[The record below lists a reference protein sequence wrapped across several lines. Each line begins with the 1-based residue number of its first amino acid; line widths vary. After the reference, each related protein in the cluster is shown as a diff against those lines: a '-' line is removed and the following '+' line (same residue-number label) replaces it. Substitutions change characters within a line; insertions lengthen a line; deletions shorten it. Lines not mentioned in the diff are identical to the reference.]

1 MYLAIMEDASMTS
14 EDVAEDEVGET
25 VAAVLAKAVDGRLVG
40 EGGLLQWPTK
50 WLLLSALEGEII
62 DHLGCDKRASAGK
75 NGSNSRNGTCS
86 RTVLTIRSGGGNRA
100 PQPRRLLRTEDRR
113 EAPDLYGCVYGW
125 VCNPVS
131 RRRVH
136 LSARLTERALLGST
150 GEPGTQFG
158 RGRVVTV
165 TAEPHLKQRAQGI
178 CRVLLGQ
185 HERVLWSGIIQQPHR
200 AQHPRSRPWLVAPE
214 GSAEG

>member
-1 MYLAIMEDASMTS
+1 MTS

-40 EGGLLQWPTK
+40 EGGLLQRPTK
-50 WLLLSALEGEII
+50 WLLESALEGEII

-75 NGSNSRNGTCS
+75 NGGNSRNGTCS
-86 RTVLTIRSGGGNRA
+86 RTVLTDFGPVEATVPRNRDGSFELKIVVK
-100 PQPRRLLRTEDRR
+100 LLTCMD
-113 EAPDLYGCVYGW
+113 ACMAGSVILSVGAG
-125 VCNPVS
+125 
-131 RRRVH
+131 VH

-165 TAEPHLKQRAQGI
+165 TTEPHLKQRAQGI

-185 HERVLWSGIIQQPHR
+185 HERVLWSGIIQQPLR
-200 AQHPRSRPWLVAPE
+200 AQHPQSRPWLVAPE